1 MLLGVSSPYRYGGTV
16 GTAKLWLRLA
26 TATLT
31 LLLTADEEVD
41 RRIGECENDG
51 DGVEQGEVKLLSEI
65 AHVLGKRHASDEQSL
80 HSAHVSI
87 MVVGVV
93 QMSESPGLDGQLAT

>member
-1 MLLGVSSPYRYGGTV
+1 MLLGISSPCRYGGAV

-26 TATLT
+26 TGTLA
-31 LLLTADEEVD
+31 LLLTSDEEVD
-41 RRIGECENDG
+41 CRIGECENDTN
-51 DGVEQGEVKLLSEI
+51 GVKQCEVKLLSEI
-65 AHVLGKRHASDEQSL
+65 THVLGKRHASDEQSL

-93 QMSESPGLDGQLAT
+93 QVSKRPGLDY